1 MLLSP
6 KSLVLYRPS
15 AAAAGSREEPKDG
28 GWELKLGFWDSSC
41 PCHRLSPQPMTQ
53 SLDYQGLELAHN
65 MQSSSQAG
73 ILLDPVLSDHREG
86 WPLSED
92 FTHEWAWKKQ
102 IKTSF
107 SSCLGN
113 KERDLVSATFSF
125 VSLMSCGGEVG
136 IKEGGCMTLWPC
148 KLLSL
153 DPSPPCSQLLL
164 PAPMGM
170 LKIFICSESLEL
182 KWGNIYRKQNKG
194 LSNL

>member
-6 KSLVLYRPS
+6 ESLVLLS
-15 AAAAGSREEPKDG
+15 AAAAAAAESRDEPRDD

-41 PCHRLSPQPMTQ
+41 PCHHLSPQPMTR
-53 SLDYQGLELAHN
+53 SLDYQGLELAYH
-65 MQSSSQAG
+65 MQSLSQVG
-73 ILLDPVLSDHREG
+73 ILLDPILSDHREG

-113 KERDLVSATFSF
+113 KGRDLVSAQ
-125 VSLMSCGGEVG
+125 CPGGREAG
-136 IKEGGCMTLWPC
+136 IKEGGCVAPWPC

-164 PAPMGM
+164 PAPMGL
-170 LKIFICSESLEL
+170 LKIFICSKSLEL
-182 KWGNIYRKQNKG
+182 KWGNIYRKRNKG